1 MRLNKKAIHNAPLI
15 REYLKNVR
23 DNRLKK
29 LALEAISDPNML
41 ESLAIISLHDPKPIS
56 FRAVWVLREVSRKS
70 KESFKEEFLQSVCA
84 ELSINT
90 SDNIIGLYFKIFA
103 EHNLDISSCAHIID
117 LCIHHVRKKSDISYN
132 RAYALEFLNVIVD
145 QAPEIK
151 PEIQMLLEQTAPLF
165 DKLYV
170 IKVAKRL
177 SKKLI
182 NS

>member
-1 MRLNKKAIHNAPLI
+1 MQVNKKIPHNAPLI

-29 LALEAISDPNML
+29 LALEAISNSSIL
-41 ESLAIISLHDPKPIS
+41 KGLATISLHDPKPIS

-70 KESFKEEFLQSVCA
+70 KESLKESFLQSVCS
-84 ELSINT
+84 ELNINT
-90 SDNIIGLYFKIFA
+90 ADNIIGLYFKIFA
-103 EHNLDISSCAHIID
+103 EHHLDIAPCAHIID

-132 RAYALEFLNVIVD
+132 RAYALEFLSVIVE
-145 QAPEIK
+145 QVPEIK
-151 PEIQMLLEQTAPLF
+151 PEIKMLLEQTAPLF

-170 IKVAKRL
+170 KNVAKRL

-182 NS
+182 